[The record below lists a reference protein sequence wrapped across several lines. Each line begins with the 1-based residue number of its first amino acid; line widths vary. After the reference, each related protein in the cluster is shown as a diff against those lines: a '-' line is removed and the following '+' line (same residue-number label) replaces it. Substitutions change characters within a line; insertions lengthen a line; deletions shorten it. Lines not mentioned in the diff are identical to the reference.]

1 MKSRFIILLCLF
13 GTLMKL
19 TISQLSRDAAHN
31 LTYIREQKMIF
42 HLNYIKEIFLC
53 ITEMEEE
60 ITSQRLINLAK
71 TNNINEEF
79 NIKDLDK
86 YAGNEEDLNIIRI
99 CKKSAYYTVGTSLRK
114 QSKGN
119 QDESKRKM
127 TGLIGGKRF
136 KIYRELLSKR
146 KKKNGIYD

>member
-1 MKSRFIILLCLF
+1 MKSRFIILFFLF

-60 ITSQRLINLAK
+60 ITS
-71 TNNINEEF
+71 
-79 NIKDLDK
+79 
-86 YAGNEEDLNIIRI
+86 
-99 CKKSAYYTVGTSLRK
+99 
-114 QSKGN
+114 
-119 QDESKRKM
+119 
-127 TGLIGGKRF
+127 
-136 KIYRELLSKR
+136 LLQ
-146 KKKNGIYD
+146 